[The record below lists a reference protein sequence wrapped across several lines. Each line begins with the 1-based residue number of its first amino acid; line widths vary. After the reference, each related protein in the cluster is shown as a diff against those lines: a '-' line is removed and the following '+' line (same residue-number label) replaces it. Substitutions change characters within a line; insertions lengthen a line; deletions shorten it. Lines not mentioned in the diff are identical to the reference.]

1 MRISLNG
8 IAFIKDNEGYSNKAY
23 KDTAGIWTI
32 GYGHTGDNVT
42 STSKVTPVLA
52 SAYLR
57 EDIYTA
63 EKALAGFKLNQN
75 QYDALVS
82 FVYNIGVDA
91 FKDSTMRKFLV
102 KGDFDLASTQFQRWN
117 KVTKGGIKIVDKGLT
132 NRRAREKE
140 LFEKPV
146 EKRI

>member
-8 IAFIKDNEGYSNKAY
+8 IAFIKDNEGYSSKAY

-42 STSKVTPVLA
+42 STSKVTPTLA

-63 EKALAGFKLNQN
+63 EKALTGFKLNQN

-82 FVYNIGVDA
+82 FVYNIGVEA
-91 FKDSTMRKFLV
+91 FKDSTIRKFLV

-117 KVTKGGIKIVDKGLT
+117 KVTKGGVKIVDKGLT

>member
-1 MRISLNG
+1 MKGKLIITKQGELLKDYDGTFHYEMESLAG
-8 IAFIKDNEGYSNKAY
+8 AEFEV
-23 KDTAGIWTI
+23 TA
-32 GYGHTGDNVT
+32 
-42 STSKVTPVLA
+42 A
-52 SAYLR
+52 

-63 EKALAGFKLNQN
+63 EKALAGLNLNQN

-82 FVYNIGVDA
+82 FVYNIGVGA
-91 FKDSTMRKFLV
+91 FKDSTIRKFLV

-117 KVTKGGIKIVDKGLT
+117 KVTKGGVKIVNKGLT

-146 EKRI
+146 GKRI